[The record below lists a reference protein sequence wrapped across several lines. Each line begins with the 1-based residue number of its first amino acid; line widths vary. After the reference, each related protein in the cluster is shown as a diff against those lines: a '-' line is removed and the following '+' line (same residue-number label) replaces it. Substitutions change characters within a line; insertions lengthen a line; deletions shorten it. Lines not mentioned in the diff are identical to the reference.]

1 MRPEEGTKR
10 VTARR
15 FDGGS
20 VVSAQDTLVVE
31 APLHIRLNGAAYTTT
46 MRTPGDDDALARG
59 LLFTEGIVPA
69 LDAPITHR
77 LVPDPE
83 TGLPACIEI
92 EVPEMFVA
100 KSVEGR
106 RTVMASA
113 SCGVC
118 GTREPADID
127 VYGEPIAQNRVPEF
141 DLARIPRLLSAM
153 QERQTIFRAT
163 GGCHA
168 AAIFDV
174 TGRLLEVREDVGRH
188 NAVDKAVGGL
198 LRAQKL
204 DRAAMLVVSGRVS
217 YEIVYKAYRAGVP
230 ILLAVS
236 AASSLAVE
244 TADRLGITLAG
255 FCRGDRA
262 TVYSHPERIAGLRT

>member
-1 MRPEEGTKR
+1 MGSEEGTKR
-10 VTARR
+10 IEARR
-15 FDGGS
+15 FEAGG
-20 VVSAQDTLVVE
+20 VVSGAESLVVE

-69 LDAPITHR
+69 PEAPVAHR

-83 TGLPACIEI
+83 TNLPACIEV
-92 EVPEMFVA
+92 EVPAPYIA

-106 RTVMASA
+106 RTAIASA

-118 GTREPADID
+118 GTREPADIE
-127 VYGEPIAQNRVPEF
+127 VYGEPISQNRVSEF
-141 DLARIPRLLSAM
+141 NLTAIPALLRAM
-153 QERQTIFRAT
+153 QERQVVFRAT

-168 AAIFDV
+168 AAIFD
-174 TGRLLEVREDVGRH
+174 TPGQLLEVHEDVGRH
-188 NAVDKAVGGL
+188 NAVDKAVGAL
-198 LRAQKL
+198 LRAGRL
-204 DRAAMLVVSGRVS
+204 GEAATLMVSGRVS
-217 YEIVYKAYRAGVP
+217 YEIVYKCYRAGIP

-255 FCRGDRA
+255 FCRGERA
-262 TVYSHPERIAGLRT
+262 TVYSHPERIAAVRA